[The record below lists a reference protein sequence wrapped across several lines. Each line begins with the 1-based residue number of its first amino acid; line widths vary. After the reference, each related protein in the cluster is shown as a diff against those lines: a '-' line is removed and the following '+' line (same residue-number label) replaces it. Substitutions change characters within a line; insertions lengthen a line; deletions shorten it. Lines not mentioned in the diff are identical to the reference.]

1 MPNGV
6 KCSVSNCHF
15 WAEGNSCS
23 ADQILIEVDGQAANA
38 HDTEFAVEA
47 GIEQHH
53 AAKSAA
59 TCCETFQPKGRASHG
74 E

>member
-1 MPNGV
+1 MPKGV

-15 WAEGNSCS
+15 WAEGNSCN
-23 ADQILIEVDGQAANA
+23 ADQISIEVDGQSANA
-38 HDTEFAVEA
+38 YDTEFAEEA
-47 GIEQHH
+47 GMQHD

-59 TCCETFQPKGRASHG
+59 TCCETFQPKGRARHG